1 MTFIILDLILVFIL
15 IVAVIISSKRGFVR
29 TLIEVLGSIA
39 VIYLCLTL
47 SSPVADFVYSKTIEP
62 GMVKS
67 VEENIES
74 SAEKTTDAVWN
85 ALPDIVKNNSGLFG
99 VTKSSLDE
107 TISVTEDSATKLANK
122 AVDSVAKPVI
132 VRFISLIL
140 SVLSIIILLFLVK
153 LLARALNKI
162 FSFSILGS
170 INRFLGG
177 ILGIIKGLVV
187 CVLFVMVIALLKSI
201 TKSDLGIFSKEN
213 IQNTYIFKIIYG
225 ALPFFK

>member
-47 SSPVADFVYSKTIEP
+47 SNPVADFVYSKTIEP

-85 ALPDIVKNNSGLFG
+85 SLPDIVKNNSGLFG
-99 VTKSSLDE
+99 VSKSSLDE

-122 AVDSVAKPVI
+122 AVASVVKPVI